1 MMKGIPFIVSAPSG
15 AGKTTLCNKAVEFFP
30 DLRHS
35 ISYTTLKPRPG
46 DRNGVD
52 YRFVGDKEFD
62 SMLEA
67 NEFLEYAVVHS
78 KRYGTSKKDLEELL
92 VKGVNVLLDIDVQGA
107 QKVREKLDRGVY
119 VFILPP
125 SLKDCEDRLKTRAKD
140 SKEEIE
146 KRLKTA
152 ALEVKRAL
160 DYDYIIINDDLNRAF
175 ETLKSII
182 ISEKSRK
189 PNMAETIKRLYSNLL
204 SE

>member
-15 AGKTTLCNKAVEFFP
+15 AGKTTLCNMAVEFFP

-35 ISYTTLKPRPG
+35 ISYTTRKPRPG

-52 YRFVGDKEFD
+52 YRFVDDKEFD

-67 NEFLEYAVVHS
+67 GEFLEYAIVHG

-107 QKVREKLDRGVY
+107 QKVRGTLTGGVY

-125 SLKDCEDRLKTRAKD
+125 SIKDCEDRLRPAQRTAKR
-140 SKEEIE
+140 
-146 KRLKTA
+146 RLK
-152 ALEVKRAL
+152 K
-160 DYDYIIINDDLNRAF
+160 
-175 ETLKSII
+175 
-182 ISEKSRK
+182 
-189 PNMAETIKRLYSNLL
+189 AEDRGVGGQTGP
-204 SE
+204 